1 MSVGLDDRRRG
12 GTHLIISTDFTA
24 SGRTRSGCGQRRGS
38 RLGRSLVAAAALS
51 LPMQACTD
59 ENVTQV
65 RVSSV
70 TVAPEM
76 VTVVVGDQVTLTAT
90 ITDHV
95 GEVVTG
101 ASPSWSSEAPSVATV
116 DSAGVAR
123 GLSEGAAVIRATF
136 GGASATATVRV
147 VPGPGIDASLA
158 AVALRSG
165 AGGPPPQP
173 VIVHVSN
180 SGTGALTGLAASVEY
195 PSGAPQWLQATL
207 AGTTAP
213 TTLTLTA
220 RTSGLAPGVLSA
232 TVSITSVLPNVPSVG
247 ISVTLTLAGF
257 SLAET
262 GGATV
267 ASEAGSADTLM
278 VVLDT
283 RPSEAVVFSVSG
295 DPTEVAASPSTLS
308 FEPDEWDVPRAI
320 TLVGIDDFIDDGD
333 QVTNLTISVVP
344 VASDDAYAGVPPKTI
359 RVTTID
365 NDAPAGLTVTESG
378 GDTRVSEGKTTD
390 TFDVALTTQP
400 ATDVVLT
407 ITSADR
413 GEVLVS
419 PSTLIFGR
427 SNWNQPHTVTV
438 RGVDDFAD
446 DGDQVTGVTI
456 AVVAVVSD
464 DAFDAVP
471 PSIVAVTNTD
481 DDDPAGLSIE
491 ETGDTRVGE
500 GGTTD
505 IFTVALTS
513 QPATDVVLTVTS
525 GDTGEVIVTPST
537 LTFTSANWDVPQTVI
552 VRGFDDLFDD
562 GDQVTLVTVA
572 VLAVVS
578 DDSYDGL
585 TPRAVSVTTTD
596 NDG

>member
-1 MSVGLDDRRRG
+1 
-12 GTHLIISTDFTA
+12 
-24 SGRTRSGCGQRRGS
+24 
-38 RLGRSLVAAAALS
+38 
-51 LPMQACTD
+51 MQACTD

-70 TVAPEM
+70 TVAPAM

-232 TVSITSVLPNVPSVG
+232 TVSITSTLPNVAGVEVA
-247 ISVTLTLAGF
+247 VTLTLAGF

-262 GGATV
+262 GGGTV
-267 ASEAGSADTLM
+267 VSEAGSADTLM

-308 FEPDEWDVPRAI
+308 FEPGEWDVPRAI
-320 TLVGIDDFIDDGD
+320 TLIGIDDFIDDGD

-359 RVTTID
+359 GVTTID
-365 NDAPAGLTVTESG
+365 NDAPAGLIVTETD
-378 GDTRVSEGKTTD
+378 DTRVSEGGTTD
-390 TFDVALTTQP
+390 TFTVALTTQP

-427 SNWNQPHTVTV
+427 SNWNQPQTVTV

-481 DDDPAGLSIE
+481 DDDPPGLSIE

-525 GDTGEVIVTPST
+525 GDTGEVIVNPST
-537 LTFTSANWDVPQTVI
+537 LTFTSADWDVPQTVI
-552 VRGFDDLFDD
+552 VRGVDDLFDD